1 MNHVLR
7 DVWSLWIDEEVIKS
21 VNVYGALLLNY
32 APHIT
37 TFRVPKKWWVS
48 YVVM

>member
-1 MNHVLR
+1 
-7 DVWSLWIDEEVIKS
+7 VWSLWIDEEVIKS

-32 APHIT
+32 VPHIT
-37 TFRVPKKWWVS
+37 TFRVPKELKGWWVS